1 MNELES
7 RARIEDSLRSYCRGI
22 DRLHAPSIEA
32 AFHPGAVLDD
42 YGAEPFMIEAFVP
55 YVLESLARQFVATQ
69 HRLSNITVNVDG
81 DSALA
86 ESYVLATH
94 VAEHDTGRTMY
105 TFTGRYIDRF
115 ENRDG
120 DWRIVHR
127 SLRND
132 WSSVEQMGD
141 KMSGPYMPSGR
152 AGTPDP
158 FFH

>member
-1 MNELES
+1 VKL
-7 RARIEDSLRSYCRGI
+7 
-22 DRLHAPSIEA
+22 
-32 AFHPGAVLDD
+32 
-42 YGAEPFMIEAFVP
+42 
-55 YVLESLARQFVATQ
+55 
-69 HRLSNITVNVDG
+69 DG

-115 ENRDG
+115 EQREGN
-120 DWRIVHR
+120 WRIVHR

-132 WSSVEQMGD
+132 WSSVEPMGE
-141 KMSGPYMPSGR
+141 KMSRTYVPSGR

-158 FFH
+158 FFD